1 MSASDFCPHWSS
13 TSASTVT
20 QDSESSP
27 PHFNTYTVPFAQP
40 VGERYD
46 PYRHFNHFA
55 VNHSTDYAP
64 QPDHPSM
71 QLPISYE
78 ENHHQAFDY
87 RSSYSGT
94 NPHQAAQPPV
104 PRRPAFSPIDA
115 HPEMTW
121 FGGAGHMPGP
131 PSQPMMREAPNSFH
145 PYLHGVE
152 MNYGSMP
159 PVWPSAQEQGY
170 GALNQQ
176 MQAQYPLGP
185 GSEATRTRPTADH
198 SRQSQPVARRS
209 SQQGVRHHHGSGN
222 RWSLD
227 SAERRAFRS
236 LHGQGRLPD
245 DPPPATARRTYD
257 SFIQDMS
264 RSINSSEA
272 EEAAPRLP
280 PSFRTRRLPREH
292 RMRHSIH
299 SQPHDPNL
307 ANSRQIQALKD
318 KLPRRLLGQL
328 PEGTSPTCDICA
340 KDYSSTSV
348 QACEEAEIAIE
359 LPCGHYFGEFCIFEW
374 VCIGLI
380 SCYSSKVLLTD
391 V

>member
-1 MSASDFCPHWSS
+1 MSASEFCSHWNS
-13 TSASTVT
+13 TPAGTGT
-20 QDSESSP
+20 QDSEPSN
-27 PHFNTYTVPFAQP
+27 PHFNPHAVPFAQP
-40 VGERYD
+40 TQERYD

-55 VNHSTDYAP
+55 VNHPTDYAA
-64 QPDHPSM
+64 QPYHPTM
-71 QLPISYE
+71 QFPNSYE
-78 ENHHQAFDY
+78 QNHHQALDY
-87 RSSYSGT
+87 RPPYSGT
-94 NPHQAAQPPV
+94 HTHQAAQPPV
-104 PRRPAFSPIDA
+104 PRRPAFSPIDVP
-115 HPEMTW
+115 PEMTW
-121 FGGAGHMPGP
+121 YSGADHMPGP
-131 PSQPMMREAPNSFH
+131 PSQPMMRDSSSSFH
-145 PYLHGVE
+145 PYFHGLG
-152 MNYGSMP
+152 MNYGAMP
-159 PVWPSAQEQGY
+159 PVLPLSPEQGY
-170 GALNQQ
+170 GELDQR
-176 MQAQYPLGP
+176 MHAQYPLGP
-185 GSEATRTRPTADH
+185 SSEATPTRPTADH

-209 SQQGVRHHHGSGN
+209 SQQGVRHHYGNGN

-245 DPPPATARRTYD
+245 DSPPATARRTYD

-264 RSINSSEA
+264 RSINSSEV

-292 RMRHSIH
+292 RVRHSIH
-299 SQPHDPNL
+299 SQPYDPNL

-318 KLPRRLLGQL
+318 KLPRRLLSQL

-374 VCIGLI
+374 VCIR
-380 SCYSSKVLLTD
+380 
-391 V
+391 